1 MQNEFNQGQG
11 QGQRPVGPPPKT
23 YLAESIIVTII
34 CCWPLGIPAI
44 INAAKVD
51 RLHQQGLYADAQRAS
66 EKAKQWCIYSA
77 IGAAVFIVLYFLFVF
92 LIVGLENF

>member
-1 MQNEFNQGQG
+1 MQDPFNQPEN
-11 QGQRPVGPPPKT
+11 QRPVGQPPKT

-44 INAAKVD
+44 VNAAKVD
-51 RLHQQGLYADAQRAS
+51 RLWNQGMYNESRQAS

-77 IGAAVFIVLYFLFVF
+77 IGAAVFIVLYLLFV
-92 LIVGLENF
+92 LLVVGLDNI